1 MPEFRKHSMLIE
13 EEGEVKAH
21 LRQMIQTVEEELF
34 ECIEGI
40 ERAFSTRI
48 LSEIINIRPRLVRQS
63 RNEVEKQGRLRDFH
77 DTVMVPDTLI
87 ENNKLNPFCKL
98 S

>member
-1 MPEFRKHSMLIE
+1 MLIE
-13 EEGEVKAH
+13 GEEEVKAY
-21 LRQMIQTVEEELF
+21 LRQMIQMVEEELF

-48 LSEIINIRPRLVRQS
+48 LSEISNILSRLVRQS
-63 RNEVEKQGRLRDFH
+63 RNEVEKQERLRDFH
-77 DTVMVPDTLI
+77 DTVMAPNTFM